1 MRSLLL
7 GFDAQPLFH
16 NAPEASM
23 ADAYR
28 ASRREKR
35 CGSGV
40 VGRLEAFIL
49 LWVQCTPMMMLGVL
63 TNVENGQEIFIKV
76 LGQMFIYNGLSCVVA
91 IHFPQARVFVQVH
104 GFIA

>member
-1 MRSLLL
+1 MRSLSLVL
-7 GFDAQPLFH
+7 DAQPLFQSIEP
-16 NAPEASM
+16 ARTA
-23 ADAYR
+23 AVYR
-28 ASRREKR
+28 ASRRVKR

-91 IHFPQARVFVQVH
+91 IHFPQAWVFVQVD